1 MNRKLFVLCL
11 LGVGLCLP
19 SFVNA
24 GPLQNLRARSRFEVP
39 CTSCANGQ
47 CTLPAVDKVVKPDQ
61 AKPDQVKAATATQ
74 DNVDL
79 MQAVVAGFG
88 SRPALGPYHFV
99 TTAMRSYLADF
110 AGGNKAG
117 AVDRFSLAIG
127 RTPNPARACRIA
139 TFAVVILPIVNSFQP
154 IPDYAEVLAGLE
166 ALEAAACGTP
176 VPVPTPTP
184 VPAS

>member
-1 MNRKLFVLCL
+1 MVTRVLVLCL
-11 LGVGLCLP
+11 LWGGCLP

-24 GPLQNLRARSRFEVP
+24 GPLQSFRSRFVAAP
-39 CTSCANGQ
+39 CSACANGQ
-47 CTLPAVDKVVKPDQ
+47 CALPAVEKVVKPDQ

-79 MQAVVAGFG
+79 MHAVVAGFG

-110 AGGNKAG
+110 ASGNKAS

-127 RTPNPARACRIA
+127 RTQNPARACRIA
-139 TFAVVILPIVNSFQP
+139 TFAVVILPFVNTFQP

-176 VPVPTPTP
+176 VPTKTK
-184 VPAS
+184 